1 MRYPKEI
8 KPKQR
13 NSDMTLNVDFAPT
26 FLDYAGVEKVPSYMQ
41 GKSFRGN
48 LIGNTTEDWRT
59 SMYYRY
65 WMHMAHHYN
74 PAHYGIRT
82 EDYKLIFFY
91 GLQLDST
98 NNSLKENYYN
108 TPTEPYWELYDLKND
123 PKEMNNLYENPKYTD
138 IIKQLKEELLKLK
151 EDVGDTDEIY
161 PELMK
166 VREKYWD

>member
-1 MRYPKEI
+1 M
-8 KPKQR
+8 
-13 NSDMTLNVDFAPT
+13 
-26 FLDYAGVEKVPSYMQ
+26 
-41 GKSFRGN
+41 
-48 LIGNTTEDWRT
+48 
-59 SMYYRY
+59 
-65 WMHMAHHYN
+65 
-74 PAHYGIRT
+74 
-82 EDYKLIFFY
+82 IFFY

-123 PKEMNNLYENPKYTD
+123 PKEMNNIYEDPKYID
-138 IIKQLKEELLKLK
+138 IVKQLKEELLKLK